1 MKATHDLIEFLD
13 LAPAQESF
21 LDAVRQG
28 FDRPAKAIPCKF
40 LYDQRGSELFDEICE
55 LPEYYPTR
63 TETALLERYAPAIAG
78 LIGPHCQL
86 IEYGSGAS
94 TKVRLLLDALETPGS
109 YVAVEISRTH
119 LRQAAS
125 SIARDYPALEVI
137 AICADYTAEFPLPP
151 KGAGM
156 RVGFFPGST
165 IGNFKPAEAQAFLAN
180 CARTLRG
187 GGAMLVGVDL
197 KKNPAVLYAAYNDS
211 LGVTA
216 DFSLNLLARINR
228 ELGGDFKLQHFR
240 HLAFYNADRGRIEIY
255 IESLKDQQVSI
266 GGSIY
271 PLKGGERI
279 HIEDSCKYS
288 VDEFRA
294 LAQSSGF
301 NPAAVWVDPQGLFS
315 LHMLRAR

>member
-1 MKATHDLIEFLD
+1 MRVPGTIAFHDLGHVEEKFRDAVLEG
-13 LAPAQESF
+13 LAAPA
-21 LDAVRQG
+21 
-28 FDRPAKAIPCKF
+28 KHIPCKF
-40 LYDQRGSELFDEICE
+40 LYDARGSALFEQICE

-63 TETALLERYAPAIAG
+63 TEMRLLRHYGADIAAV
-78 LIGPHCQL
+78 IGTGAQ
-86 IEYGSGAS
+86 IVEFGSGAS
-94 TKVRLLLDALETPGS
+94 RKSRILLDALDRPQM
-109 YVAVEISRTH
+109 YVPIDVSRQH
-119 LRQAAS
+119 LRTSAEAL
-125 SIARDYPALEVI
+125 ARDYGGLEVV
-137 AICADYTAEFPLPP
+137 AICGDYTRHVPLPP
-151 KGAGM
+151 PGPGR